1 MRKLSIIVASILVAL
16 MSCTKSKE
24 VHPEIGDG
32 NDEIVTVGMKDVHV
46 EYVRTDHAEL
56 NRVVFHYCPAD
67 ANGNA
72 QQFEAAE
79 MTKKEPFFEL
89 TLNNLLSDTLYWYYY
104 ELFPNNGDAFIT
116 AQKTFHTQACDVPEP
131 PEPPTPTITEYVD
144 LCLPSGT
151 LWATCNVGANAPEEY
166 GNYFA
171 WGETEPKDNYSWSNY
186 QYCNGSYNSL
196 TKYCN
201 DVSYGNNGF
210 ADNLTILQLEDD
222 VATVNWGP
230 DWHTPTPEEWQE
242 LYQNTT
248 HQWTIQNGVVGRRFT
263 ASCGNSIFL
272 PAAGCLNESSLIGE
286 GSNGFYWSSSLH
298 SDRPDY
304 AWDFYF
310 SSDDYGYGMNGDG
323 CRNSGRPVRAV
334 KSNAGSTFGTEMV
347 INGDFEQGNVGFT
360 SEYEYDDGIV
370 LYEGLYNVDYDASL
384 HHPDFI
390 GVGHGGMGNFMII
403 NGAMES
409 EIKVW
414 TEQISVMPN
423 TCYVFS
429 AWVCTLVEESEALL
443 QFSINGAQIG
453 DVFSAPMQINTWQ
466 QFYVSW
472 YSGNSTTA
480 TITILNQNT
489 MSMGND
495 FGLDDISFR
504 ERILNP

>member
-1 MRKLSIIVASILVAL
+1 MKKLSIILSFILVA
-16 MSCTKSKE
+16 MVSCTKSKE

-46 EYVRTDHAEL
+46 EYTRTDHAEL

-79 MTKKEPFFEL
+79 MTKKETFFEL
-89 TLNNLLSDTLYWYYY
+89 VLDDLICDTLYWYYY
-104 ELFPNNGDAFIT
+104 ELFPNSGDAFTI
-116 AQKTFHTQACDVPEP
+116 AQKTFHTQACDT
-131 PEPPTPTITEYVD
+131 PEPPTPIVAEYVD

-151 LWATCNVGANAPEEY
+151 LWATCNVGANSPEEY
-166 GNYFA
+166 GCHFA
-171 WGETEPKDNYSWSNY
+171 WGETQPKTVYNWDTYL
-186 QYCNGSYNSL
+186 YCNGSENTL
-196 TKYCN
+196 TKYCTN
-201 DVSYGNNGF
+201 SSYGYLGF
-210 ADNLTILQLEDD
+210 TDNLTLLEANDD
-222 VATVNWGP
+222 AATANWGT
-230 DWHTPTPEEWQE
+230 DWRTPTKEEWKE
-242 LYQNTT
+242 LLENTT
-248 HQWTIQNGVVGRRFT
+248 HIWTTQGGVNGWLFS

-272 PAAGCLNESSLIGE
+272 PASGTSWIDGHGE
-286 GSNGFYWSSSLH
+286 VGDYGYYCSSSLSIDH
-298 SDRPDY
+298 PNF
-304 AWDFYF
+304 AWTLYF
-310 SSDDYGYGMNGDG
+310 GSNDCGTYESYRGAGE
-323 CRNSGRPVRAV
+323 SVRPVRSIANY
-334 KSNAGSTFGTEMV
+334 SLGAENV
-347 INGDFEQGNVGFT
+347 INGGFEQGNVGFT
-360 SEYEYDDGIV
+360 SEYEYDEGIL

-390 GVGHGGMGNFMII
+390 GAGHGGTGYFMII

-429 AWVCTLVEESEALL
+429 TWVCTLVEESEAML

-453 DVFSAPMQINTWQ
+453 NIFMAPEEVNTWQ

-489 MSMGND
+489 VSMGND

-504 ERILNP
+504 ELILNP